1 MRGRRRAPCDDV
13 NQLSIG
19 ATGAAGT
26 GPASRV
32 ETLAYA
38 MLTSILII
46 LFLILLNGVFAM
58 SELALVSAKRMRL
71 EKSAGEG
78 SRGARAALDLADEPS
93 NFLSTVQVGITL
105 ISIFN
110 GAFGEASLVAQLVPR
125 FEQVAVLAAYAY
137 EAALGL
143 VVVCITFASI
153 ILGELVPKRIAM
165 TYPEAMATLIAPPL
179 RLLSALMA
187 PFVKILALTTDAIV
201 RVLGIGRHKEAAPT
215 EEDIT
220 GMIKESTDAGVFEK
234 TEYDIVSRALRLDDQ
249 HLKSLMTPRVD
260 VTFIDLEEP
269 REDNLERIASSRYS
283 RLPVCRG
290 DRSQVVGFVHTRD
303 LLAQAVRA
311 GSMRA
316 IDIESAVQD
325 ILYVPESVSAMGLL
339 ELFKKN
345 NAELALIVD
354 EYGDIQGMVT
364 LTDVMS
370 ALVGDVTVIGEE
382 HDPDAVQREDG
393 SWLMDGGMALDR
405 FRDLMATDRR
415 FPGEDAGAY
424 HTLAG
429 FMLYQLGYIPQA
441 AEVVAWEDY
450 RFEVIDMDGNRIDRL
465 LVTHVPP
472 QPEPVGNDEE
482 RDNSPS

>member
-1 MRGRRRAPCDDV
+1 
-13 NQLSIG
+13 
-19 ATGAAGT
+19 
-26 GPASRV
+26 
-32 ETLAYA
+32 
-38 MLTSILII
+38 MLTDILII

-71 EKSAGEG
+71 EKSAQEG
-78 SRGARAALDLADEPS
+78 SRGARTALGLADEPS
-93 NFLSTVQVGITL
+93 HFLSTVQVGITL

-110 GAFGEASLVAQLVPR
+110 GAFGEASLVAHLTPQFKEIPL
-125 FEQVAVLAAYAY
+125 LAPYAY
-137 EAALGL
+137 QVALGL

-165 TYPEAMATLIAPPL
+165 QYPEAMATLIAPPL
-179 RLLSALMA
+179 RLLSTVMS
-187 PFVKILALTTDAIV
+187 PFVKILALCTEAIV
-201 RVLGIGRHKEAAPT
+201 RLLGIGRHKEEAPT

-220 GMIKESTDAGVFEK
+220 GMIKEGTDAGVFEK

-249 HLKSLMTPRVD
+249 HLKALMTPRVD
-260 VTFIDLEEP
+260 VTFVDLEDP
-269 REDNLERIASSRYS
+269 RIDNLAKIAGSRYS

-290 DRSQVVGFVHTRD
+290 DRSHIVGFVHTRD
-303 LLAQAVRA
+303 LLAQAVRE
-311 GSMRA
+311 GTLDA
-316 IDIESAVQD
+316 IDIESAVQEM
-325 ILYVPESVSAMGLL
+325 LYVPETVSGMALL

-370 ALVGDVTVIGEE
+370 ALVGDVTVIGESGE
-382 HDPDAVQREDG
+382 PDAQQRDDG
-393 SWLMDGGMALDR
+393 SWLLDGGMALDR
-405 FRDLMATDRR
+405 FRDLMGTGMR

-441 AEVVAWEDY
+441 NEVVAWEEY
-450 RFEVIDMDGNRIDRL
+450 RFEIVDMDGNRIDRL
-465 LVTHVPP
+465 LVTHVPAP
-472 QPEPVGNDEE
+472 PESFESNEMQ
-482 RDNSPS
+482 DNSAS

>member
-1 MRGRRRAPCDDV
+1 
-13 NQLSIG
+13 
-19 ATGAAGT
+19 
-26 GPASRV
+26 
-32 ETLAYA
+32 
-38 MLTSILII
+38 MLTSTLII

-110 GAFGEASLVAQLVPR
+110 GAFGEASLVAQLTPT
-125 FEQVAVLAAYAY
+125 FEAMPVLAPYAY

-165 TYPEAMATLIAPPL
+165 AYPEATATLIAPPL
-179 RLLSALMA
+179 RVLSRIMS
-187 PFVKILALTTDAIV
+187 PFVKILALTTEAIV
-201 RVLGIGRHKEAAPT
+201 RLLGIGRHKEAAPT

-260 VTFIDLEEP
+260 ITFVDLEDP
-269 REDNLERIASSRYS
+269 REDSLARIAGSRYS

-290 DRSQVVGFVHTRD
+290 DRSQIVGFVHTRD

-311 GSMRA
+311 GSLDA
-316 IDIESAVQD
+316 IDIEGAVQE
-325 ILYVPESVSAMGLL
+325 ILYVPESVSAMALL

-382 HDPDAVQREDG
+382 SDPDAVQREDG
-393 SWLMDGGMALDR
+393 SWLLDGGVALDR
-405 FRDLMATDRR
+405 FRDLMGISLS

-429 FMLYQLGYIPQA
+429 FMLYQLGYIPRA
-441 AEVVAWEDY
+441 ADVVAWEEY
-450 RFEVIDMDGNRIDRL
+450 RFEVVDMDGNRIDRL
-465 LVTHVPP
+465 LVTHVPTP
-472 QPEPVGNDEE
+472 DEPVDS
-482 RDNSPS
+482 DAVQDDSTS

>member
-1 MRGRRRAPCDDV
+1 
-13 NQLSIG
+13 
-19 ATGAAGT
+19 
-26 GPASRV
+26 
-32 ETLAYA
+32 
-38 MLTSILII
+38 MLTDILII

-71 EKSAGEG
+71 EKSAAEG

-93 NFLSTVQVGITL
+93 HFLSTVQVGITL

-110 GAFGEASLVAQLVPR
+110 GAFGEASLVAHLKPE
-125 FEQVAVLAAYAY
+125 FEAIPLLAPYAY
-137 EAALGL
+137 QVALGL

-165 TYPEAMATLIAPPL
+165 AYPEAMATLIAPPL
-179 RLLSALMA
+179 RVLSTIMS
-187 PFVKILALTTDAIV
+187 PFVKILALATEAIV
-201 RVLGIGRHKEAAPT
+201 ALIGIGRHKEEAPT

-260 VTFIDLEEP
+260 VTFIDLEDP
-269 REDNLERIASSRYS
+269 RELNLARIAGGRYS

-311 GSMRA
+311 GSLDA

-325 ILYVPESVSAMGLL
+325 ILYVPESVSAMALL

-370 ALVGDVTVIGEE
+370 ALVGDVTVIGEDY
-382 HDPDAVQREDG
+382 DPDAVQREDG
-393 SWLMDGGMALDR
+393 SWLLDGGMALDR
-405 FRDLMATDRR
+405 FRDLMAVNLG
-415 FPGEDAGAY
+415 FPGEEAGAY

-429 FMLYQLGYIPQA
+429 FMLYQLGYIPRPA
-441 AEVVAWEDY
+441 DIVAWADY
-450 RFEVIDMDGNRIDRL
+450 RFEIVDMDGNRIDRL
-465 LVTHVPP
+465 LVTHVPASSEALDSGEV
-472 QPEPVGNDEE
+472 Q
-482 RDNSPS
+482 DNSAS

>member
-1 MRGRRRAPCDDV
+1 MMSANYQSSATSAPE
-13 NQLSIG
+13 S
-19 ATGAAGT
+19 
-26 GPASRV
+26 GPARRV
-32 ETLAYA
+32 ETPAYA

-78 SRGARAALDLADEPS
+78 SRGARAALELADEPS
-93 NFLSTVQVGITL
+93 HFLSTVQVGITL

-110 GAFGEASLVAQLVPR
+110 GAFGEASLVAQLVPQ
-125 FEQVAVLAAYAY
+125 FKEIPLIAPYAY
-137 EAALGL
+137 QVALGL
-143 VVVCITFASI
+143 VVVSITFASI

-165 TYPEAMATLIAPPL
+165 QYPEAMATLIAPPL
-179 RLLSALMA
+179 RLLSKIML
-187 PFVKILALTTDAIV
+187 PFVKILALATEAIV
-201 RVLGIGRHKEAAPT
+201 RLLGIGRHKEEAPT

-260 VTFIDLEEP
+260 VSFVDLEDP
-269 REDNLERIASSRYS
+269 RAENLERIAASRFS

-290 DRSQVVGFVHTRD
+290 DRSHVLGFVHTRD

-311 GSMRA
+311 GTLDA
-316 IDIESAVQD
+316 IDIESAIQE
-325 ILYVPESVSAMGLL
+325 ILYVPESVSAMALL

-345 NAELALIVD
+345 NVELALIVD

-364 LTDVMS
+364 MTDVMS
-370 ALVGDVTVIGEE
+370 ALVGDVTVIGED
-382 HDPDAVQREDG
+382 HDPDATQREDG

-405 FRDLMATDRR
+405 FRDLMATGVR

-429 FMLYQLGYIPQA
+429 FVLYQLGYIPR
-441 AEVVAWEDY
+441 ESDVVAWEEY

-465 LVTHVPP
+465 LVTHVPAP
-472 QPEPVGNDEE
+472 PEPVESDEA
-482 RDNSPS
+482 RDSSAS

>member
-1 MRGRRRAPCDDV
+1 
-13 NQLSIG
+13 
-19 ATGAAGT
+19 
-26 GPASRV
+26 
-32 ETLAYA
+32 
-38 MLTSILII
+38 MLTSTLII

-71 EKSAGEG
+71 EKSAAEG

-110 GAFGEASLVAQLVPR
+110 GAFGEASLVAQLTPM
-125 FEQVAVLAAYAY
+125 FQEIPVLAPYAY

-165 TYPEAMATLIAPPL
+165 AYPEAMATFVAPPL
-179 RLLSALMA
+179 RVLSSIMS
-187 PFVKILALTTDAIV
+187 PFVKILALTTEAIV
-201 RVLGIGRHKEAAPT
+201 RLLGIGRHREAPAT

-260 VTFIDLEEP
+260 VTFVDLEDP
-269 REDNLERIASSRYS
+269 REANLERIAGSRYS

-311 GSMRA
+311 GSLDA
-316 IDIESAVQD
+316 IDIEGAVQE

-382 HDPDAVQREDG
+382 GDPDAVMREDG
-393 SWLMDGGMALDR
+393 SWLLDGGMALDR
-405 FRDLMATDRR
+405 FRDLMGTSLS
-415 FPGEDAGAY
+415 FPGEAAGAY

-429 FMLYQLGYIPQA
+429 FMLYQLGYIPRA
-441 AEVVAWEDY
+441 ADVVAWEDY
-450 RFEVIDMDGNRIDRL
+450 RFEIVDMDGNRIDRL
-465 LVTHVPP
+465 LVTHVPAP
-472 QPEPVGNDEE
+472 SEPVDGDEVQ
-482 RDNSPS
+482 DNSTY

>member
-1 MRGRRRAPCDDV
+1 
-13 NQLSIG
+13 
-19 ATGAAGT
+19 
-26 GPASRV
+26 
-32 ETLAYA
+32 
-38 MLTSILII
+38 MLTDILII

-71 EKSAGEG
+71 EKSAQEG
-78 SRGARAALDLADEPS
+78 SRGARTALGLADEPS
-93 NFLSTVQVGITL
+93 HFLSTVQVGITL

-110 GAFGEASLVAQLVPR
+110 GAFGEASLVAHLTPQFKEIPL
-125 FEQVAVLAAYAY
+125 LAPYAY
-137 EAALGL
+137 QAALGL

-165 TYPEAMATLIAPPL
+165 QYPEAMATLIAPPL
-179 RLLSALMA
+179 RLLSTVMS
-187 PFVKILALTTDAIV
+187 PFVKILALCTEAIV
-201 RVLGIGRHKEAAPT
+201 RLLGIGRHKEEAPT

-220 GMIKESTDAGVFEK
+220 GMIKEGTDAGVFEK

-249 HLKSLMTPRVD
+249 HLKALMTPRVD
-260 VTFIDLEEP
+260 VTFVDLEDP
-269 REDNLERIASSRYS
+269 RIDNLAKIAGSRYS

-290 DRSQVVGFVHTRD
+290 DRSHIVGFVHTRD
-303 LLAQAVRA
+303 LLAQAVRE
-311 GSMRA
+311 GTLDA
-316 IDIESAVQD
+316 IDIEGAVQEM
-325 ILYVPESVSAMGLL
+325 LYVPETVSGMALL

-370 ALVGDVTVIGEE
+370 ALVGDVTVIGESGE
-382 HDPDAVQREDG
+382 PDAQQRDDG
-393 SWLMDGGMALDR
+393 SWLLDGGMALDR
-405 FRDLMATDRR
+405 FRDLMGTGMR

-441 AEVVAWEDY
+441 NEVVAWEEY
-450 RFEVIDMDGNRIDRL
+450 RFEIVDMDGNRIDRL
-465 LVTHVPP
+465 LVTHVPAP
-472 QPEPVGNDEE
+472 PESFESNEMQ
-482 RDNSPS
+482 DNSAS

>member
-1 MRGRRRAPCDDV
+1 
-13 NQLSIG
+13 
-19 ATGAAGT
+19 
-26 GPASRV
+26 
-32 ETLAYA
+32 
-38 MLTSILII
+38 MLTSTLII
-46 LFLILLNGVFAM
+46 LFLIFLNGVFAM

-71 EKSAGEG
+71 EKAAGEG

-110 GAFGEASLVAQLVPR
+110 GAFGEASLVAQLTPK
-125 FEQVAVLAAYAY
+125 FEAIPAVAPYAY
-137 EAALGL
+137 QASLGL
-143 VVVCITFASI
+143 VVVCITVASI

-165 TYPEAMATLIAPPL
+165 AYPEAVATLVAPPL
-179 RLLSALMA
+179 RVLSTIML
-187 PFVKILALTTDAIV
+187 PFVKFLALTTEAIV
-201 RVLGIGRHKEAAPT
+201 RLLGIGRHKEAAPT

-220 GMIKESTDAGVFEK
+220 GMIKESTAAGVFEK

-260 VTFIDLEEP
+260 VTFVDLEDP
-269 REDNLERIASSRYS
+269 RTHSLEQIAGSRHS

-290 DRSQVVGFVHTRD
+290 DRSHVVGFVHTRD

-311 GSMRA
+311 GSLDA
-316 IDIESAVQD
+316 INIESAVQEL
-325 ILYVPESVSAMGLL
+325 LYVPESVSAMALL

-364 LTDVMS
+364 MTDVMS

-382 HDPDAVQREDG
+382 YDPDAVQREDG
-393 SWLMDGGMALDR
+393 SWLLDGGMALDR
-405 FRDLMATDRR
+405 FRDLMGTHPS

-429 FMLYQLGYIPQA
+429 FMLYQLGYIPQN
-441 AEVVAWEDY
+441 AEVVAWEEY
-450 RFEVIDMDGNRIDRL
+450 RFEIVDMDGNRIDRL
-465 LVTHVPP
+465 LVTHVPAASEAVDSDQMQDKGTP
-472 QPEPVGNDEE
+472 
-482 RDNSPS
+482 

>member
-1 MRGRRRAPCDDV
+1 
-13 NQLSIG
+13 
-19 ATGAAGT
+19 
-26 GPASRV
+26 
-32 ETLAYA
+32 

-46 LFLILLNGVFAM
+46 LFLIVLNGVFAM

-71 EKSAGEG
+71 EKKAAEG
-78 SRGARAALDLADEPS
+78 SRGARAALGLADEPS
-93 NFLSTVQVGITL
+93 HFLSTVQVGITL

-110 GAFGEASLVAQLVPR
+110 GAFGEASLVAQLTPR
-125 FEQVAVLAAYAY
+125 FQEIPLIAPYAY
-137 EAALGL
+137 QVALGL

-165 TYPEAMATLIAPPL
+165 QYPEAMATLIAPPL
-179 RLLSALMA
+179 RLLSKLML
-187 PFVKILALTTDAIV
+187 PFVKILSFTTEAIV
-201 RVLGIGRHKEAAPT
+201 RLLGIGRHKEEAPT

-260 VTFIDLEEP
+260 VTFIDLEDP
-269 REDNLERIASSRYS
+269 RADNLERIAGSRYS

-290 DRSQVVGFVHTRD
+290 DRSHIVGFVHTRD

-311 GSMRA
+311 GTLDA
-316 IDIESAVQD
+316 IDIEAATQEM
-325 ILYVPESVSAMGLL
+325 LYVPETVSAMALL

-345 NAELALIVD
+345 NMELALIVD

-393 SWLMDGGMALDR
+393 TWLMDGGIALDR
-405 FRDLMATDRR
+405 FRDLMGTAAR

-429 FMLYQLGYIPQA
+429 FMLYQLGYIPQP
-441 AEVVAWEDY
+441 AEIVAWEEY
-450 RFEVIDMDGNRIDRL
+450 RFEIVDMDGNRIDRL
-465 LVTHVPP
+465 LVTHVPAP
-472 QPEPVGNDEE
+472 PEEADRDEVQ
-482 RDNSPS
+482 DNNAS